1 MLAKKTKTEGDQK
14 SCVYLIKIVRAKC
27 HNCILGVK
35 WFSGCSEE
43 GDHEFFCFLTAIWLP
58 HSQLWTII
66 ERTASLTQCYS
77 LCFLH
82 FLPESYGEPR
92 SKVGSLSPVERLV
105 GFEPGT
111 FRFLLQRLNP
121 LGHSL
126 CYILRKKH
134 TKKISDKTNVTKNT
148 FFSKELQDSSQYSF

>member
-1 MLAKKTKTEGDQK
+1 M
-14 SCVYLIKIVRAKC
+14 
-27 HNCILGVK
+27 LGVK

-82 FLPESYGEPR
+82 FLTESYGEPR
-92 SKVGSLSPVERLV
+92 SKVGSLSPAERLV

-126 CYILRKKH
+126 YYILRKKH

-148 FFSKELQDSSQYSF
+148 FFSKELQDSSQYSFQFSILL